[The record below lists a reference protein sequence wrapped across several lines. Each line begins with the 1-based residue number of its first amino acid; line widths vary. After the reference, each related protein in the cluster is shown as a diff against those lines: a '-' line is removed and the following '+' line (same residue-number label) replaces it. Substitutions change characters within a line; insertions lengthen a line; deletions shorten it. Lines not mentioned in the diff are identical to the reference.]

1 MKLHRRTFLYFA
13 AVVPSLMAASR
24 IGWGQTYPAR
34 PVRLLV
40 PAPPGGGT
48 DVAARIVG
56 EHMARTLGQQIVIQ
70 NIAGAG
76 GTTGSTRAMRAA
88 ADGYTILMGHMGTH
102 ATSVALYPAL
112 AYKPE
117 VDFEPIGMVSEV
129 PLLLVARKDFAPK
142 DLREFVAFVK
152 KNSDKLNVGHAGVRL
167 HFFLDLSDAQFNSGC
182 KADTGA
188 V

>member
-1 MKLHRRTFLYFA
+1 MGA
-13 AVVPSLMAASR
+13 SLS
-24 IGWGQTYPAR
+24 
-34 PVRLLV
+34 V
-40 PAPPGGGT
+40 APGYNDSSVAPGGGT

-76 GTTGSTRAMRAA
+76 GTSGSTRAMRAA

-117 VDFEPIGMVSEV
+117 VDFEPIGM
-129 PLLLVARKDFAPK
+129 
-142 DLREFVAFVK
+142 
-152 KNSDKLNVGHAGVRL
+152 
-167 HFFLDLSDAQFNSGC
+167 
-182 KADTGA
+182 
-188 V
+188 